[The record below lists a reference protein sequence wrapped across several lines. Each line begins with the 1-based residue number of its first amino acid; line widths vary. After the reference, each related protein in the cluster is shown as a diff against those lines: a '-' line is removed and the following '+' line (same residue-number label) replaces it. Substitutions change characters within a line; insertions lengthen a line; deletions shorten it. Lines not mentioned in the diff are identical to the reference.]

1 MKFPFRLALAAG
13 IAVAVCV
20 AMFACQQ
27 ANAGNHGVVAFR
39 NTPLRPF
46 KGPVPTHNFQNADFF
61 VAPHHH
67 GFNSF
72 HGVNAFRGYTVPFY
86 SAPAAFSYSV
96 PAPIVYAQP
105 APVVAYTQ
113 PAPVVSTYQS
123 YSASSSYGNAPAAYS
138 GPQAFSAGGV
148 TYQLPDGRIVLPSG
162 QVIEPR

>member
-1 MKFPFRLALAAG
+1 MKTIVPILLAAMG
-13 IAVAVCV
+13 LLLCAAP
-20 AMFACQQ
+20 AD
-27 ANAGNHGVVAFR
+27 AGHGVVTFR
-39 NTPLRPF
+39 NTPFRPF
-46 KGPVPTHNFQNADFF
+46 VGPVPTHNFQRANFF
-61 VAPHHH
+61 VAPHH

-72 HGVNAFRGYTVPFY
+72 NAFRGYSLPFY
-86 SAPAAFSYSV
+86 AAPAAFSYSV

-123 YSASSSYGNAPAAYS
+123 YSAYGAAPAGYNA
-138 GPQAFSAGGV
+138 GPQAFNAGGGV